1 MPFKSLR
8 THIGLNLAL
17 LLLIAMIL
25 IDFVLV
31 IITQD
36 ILIQRETEKGRMI
49 LDSLAQR
56 FAQGM
61 TLPAESRFTL
71 PASLP
76 QELEALGV
84 ACAVILA
91 PDARVLFHGGIGCTA
106 SDALEQLAKTALQHG
121 VPATA
126 RAGAARGI
134 FWNQKGWVQV
144 AAPLQRKGVT
154 IAGAAVAISLAEVY
168 GTLRRTQHIL
178 LIYILVNALLLTAFG
193 LYRLNH
199 LAIKPIQRLVH
210 RAEENREAE
219 DGFFV
224 LDEEDNEF
232 SRLSKSL
239 NRMLMRI
246 AQDKD
251 KLQATIF
258 SLEQAN
264 RDLAQAQRELVRA
277 EKLAS
282 VGRLSAGI
290 AHEIGNPL
298 GIIKGY
304 LELLKAADLD
314 PGERAEFIARTEDEV
329 ERVNS
334 IIRQM
339 LDLARPAGEELSQ
352 VNVHAII
359 QDLDEVCRFQP
370 ALSRVKIELALNAAC
385 DQVRANARQL
395 RQVFLN
401 LILNAAD
408 AFDAQADATANRL
421 RIETEVATA
430 AGASA
435 VDWLLVRFV
444 DNGVGIPEEHLEDIF
459 DPFFT
464 TKDPGRGTGLG
475 LSVSFAIIEGI
486 GGTIKAEPN
495 SAHGTTVVIRL
506 PLAKHHPQ
514 PQAATA

>member
-1 MPFKSLR
+1 MFEGGAR
-8 THIGLNLAL
+8 
-17 LLLIAMIL
+17 
-25 IDFVLV
+25 
-31 IITQD
+31 
-36 ILIQRETEKGRMI
+36 
-49 LDSLAQR
+49 
-56 FAQGM
+56 
-61 TLPAESRFTL
+61 
-71 PASLP
+71 
-76 QELEALGV
+76 
-84 ACAVILA
+84 CAA
-91 PDARVLFHGGIGCTA
+91 PDELR
-106 SDALEQLAKTALQHG
+106 QLAAAALKHG
-121 VPATA
+121 VRATV
-126 RAGAARGI
+126 RSGATRGI
-134 FWNQKGWVQV
+134 FWNQKGWVHI
-144 AAPLQRKGVT
+144 AAPLQRQGET

-168 GTLRRTQHIL
+168 TALRRTQHIL
-178 LIYILVNALLLTAFG
+178 LIYILVNALLLTVFG

-199 LAIKPIQRLVH
+199 LAIKPIQRLVR
-210 RAEENREAE
+210 RAEENREVE
-219 DGFFV
+219 DGFFI

-246 AQDKD
+246 SQDKD
-251 KLQATIF
+251 KLQSTIL

-304 LELLKAADLD
+304 LELLKAADL
-314 PGERAEFIARTEDEV
+314 GVEEKSEFIARTEDEV

-339 LDLARPAGEELSQ
+339 LDLARPSGEELTQ

-359 QDLDEVCRFQP
+359 QDLEEVCRFQP
-370 ALSRVKIELALNAAC
+370 ALSCVKIELALKAAH

-408 AFDAQADATANRL
+408 AFDSQADAAANRL
-421 RIETEVATA
+421 RIETEVAEEA
-430 AGASA
+430 AAPSRA
-435 VDWLLVRFV
+435 WLVVRFI
-444 DNGVGIPEEHLEDIF
+444 DNGAGIPEEYLENIF

-486 GGTIKAEPN
+486 GGAIKAEPN
-495 SAHGTTVVIRL
+495 PAHGTSVIIRL
-506 PLAKHHPQ
+506 PLVKSETLP
-514 PQAATA
+514 